1 MKYISTRGKA
11 PILNFDDVLMAG
23 LGSDGGLYVPEYYPQ
38 LSKSDIKAA
47 ATVPY
52 TQTAFKVMYPYVREC
67 IPEADFADMIHKAY
81 GTFHHK
87 AVVPLTQINNG
98 AYLLELF
105 HGPTLAFKDVALQL
119 LGQLFNYT
127 LKKRGEKIT
136 IIGATSGDTG
146 SAAIEGL
153 RGLDNVD
160 VYILFPKNRPSAVQ
174 QRQMTTV
181 TDKNIHAIAV
191 NGTFDD
197 CQAMVKTLF
206 ADGEFRKKTPLG
218 AVNSIN
224 WARVMAQ
231 IVYYVTAGAS
241 VGCPNNGVSFSVPTG
256 NFGDIL
262 AGYIAGKMGLPIHK
276 LYIATNEN
284 DILSRCY
291 HSGIYAKDTVTT
303 THSPSMDIQISS
315 NFERLLFDLSGRNPE
330 TIYNLM
336 DSLKNTGQFTLT
348 PAILAHFQGVF
359 GADKCDNNQTLET
372 IQNIYETTGHLID
385 PHTAVGVY
393 VGKKCHTSSVPLINL
408 ACAAAAKF
416 PDIVQQATGK
426 MAKLPHFLA
435 DLHDR
440 PERFQEIDNNIEAF
454 KEIITKTK

>member
-1 MKYISTRGKA
+1 MKYLSTRGQA
-11 PILNFDDVLMAG
+11 PQLNFDDVLMAG
-23 LGSDGGLYVPEYYPQ
+23 LASDGGLYVPETYPQ
-38 LSKSDIKAA
+38 ICKADIKAA

-52 TQTAFKVMYPYVREC
+52 TETALRVMYPYVQEC
-67 IPEADFADMIHKAY
+67 IPEADFAQMIHNAY
-81 GTFHHK
+81 GRFHHQ
-87 AVVPLTQINNG
+87 AIVPMTQIAQG
-98 AYLLELF
+98 SYLLELF

-153 RGLDNVD
+153 RGFDNID
-160 VYILFPKNRPSAVQ
+160 VYILFPKGRPSQVQ

-181 TDKNIHAIAV
+181 NDKNIHAIAV
-191 NGTFDD
+191 DGTFDD

-206 ADGEFRKKTPLG
+206 ADQDFRKKVPLG

-231 IVYYVTAGAS
+231 TVYYVTSASALGA
-241 VGCPNNGVSFSVPTG
+241 PDRGVSFSVPTG

-284 DILSRCY
+284 DILKRCHETGEY
-291 HSGIYAKDTVTT
+291 KKSQVAL

-315 NFERLLFDLSGRNPE
+315 NFERLLFDFSGRNPE
-330 TIYNLM
+330 TITGFMQNLKQ
-336 DSLKNTGQFTLT
+336 DGAFRLT
-348 PAILAHFQGVF
+348 HEILAQLQGLF
-359 GADKCDNNQTLET
+359 GAAMCDNVKTLET
-372 IQNIYETTGHLID
+372 IQDIYLKTGQLID
-385 PHTAVGVY
+385 PHTAVGVA
-393 VGKKCHTSSVPLINL
+393 VGQELHDQATPLINL
-408 ACAAAAKF
+408 ACAAASKF
-416 PDIVQQATGK
+416 PEIVKKATNK
-426 MAKLPHFLA
+426 HPALPDFMA
-435 DLHDR
+435 DLFNK
-440 PERFQEIDNNIEAF
+440 PERITEIPNDLDAF
-454 KEIITKTK
+454 KAILAK

>member
-1 MKYISTRGKA
+1 MKYISTRGHA

-23 LGSDGGLYVPEYYPQ
+23 LANDGGLYVPEFYPQ
-38 LSKSDIKAA
+38 LSKSLIKKA

-52 TQTAFKVMYPYVREC
+52 IETAFHVMYPFVKEC
-67 IPEADFADMIHKAY
+67 ISEADFMTLINNAY
-81 GTFHHK
+81 GHFHHQ
-87 AVVPLTQINNG
+87 AIVPLSQISQG
-98 AYLLELF
+98 SYLLELF

-127 LKKRGEKIT
+127 LKKRSQKLT
-136 IIGATSGDTG
+136 IVGATSGDTG

-160 VYILFPKNRPSAVQ
+160 VYILYPKGRPSDVQ
-174 QRQMTTV
+174 RRQMTTI

-206 ADGEFRKKTPLG
+206 ADIEFRKKTPLG

-231 IVYYVTAGAS
+231 IVYYVTSAAS
-241 VGCPNNGVSFSVPTG
+241 VGSPNNGVSFCVPTG

-291 HSGIYAKDTVTT
+291 HTGDYKKSDVAT

-315 NFERLLFDLSGRNPE
+315 NFERLLFDFSNRDPKIINQLMTDLKQNGSFSL
-330 TIYNLM
+330 NLKM
-336 DSLKNTGQFTLT
+336 
-348 PAILAHFQGVF
+348 LAQFQGLF
-359 GADKCDNNQTLET
+359 GAGKCDNDMTFAT
-372 IQNIYETTGHLID
+372 IKDIFQTTGQLID
-385 PHTAVGVY
+385 PHTAVGIY
-393 VGKKCHTSSVPLINL
+393 VGKQCHDGATPLINL
-408 ACAAAAKF
+408 ACAAPEKF
-416 PDIVQQATGK
+416 PEIVQQATGK
-426 MAKLPHFLA
+426 YPELPHFLH
-435 DLHDR
+435 DLHSR
-440 PERFQEIDNNIEAF
+440 TERIQEIDNNIEAL
-454 KEIITKTK
+454 KEIILK

>member
-11 PILNFDDVLMAG
+11 SVLNFDDVLMAG

-38 LSKSDIKAA
+38 LSRSDIKSA
-47 ATVPY
+47 ATMPY
-52 TQTAFKVMYPYVREC
+52 THTAFKVMYPYVREC
-67 IPEADFADMIHKAY
+67 IPESDFADMIEKAY
-81 GTFHHK
+81 KTFHHK
-87 AVVPLTQINNG
+87 AITPLTQMKQG
-98 AYLLELF
+98 SYLLELF

-160 VYILFPKNRPSAVQ
+160 VYILFPKDRPSTVQ

-181 TDKNIHAIAV
+181 PDSNIHAIAV

-206 ADGEFRKKTPLG
+206 ADTEFRKKKPLG

-231 IVYYVTAGAS
+231 IVYYITAGAS
-241 VGCPNNGVSFSVPTG
+241 VGCPNNGVSFCVPTG

-276 LYIATNEN
+276 LIIATNEN

-291 HSGIYAKDTVTT
+291 HTGVYKQDSVTT

-315 NFERLLFDLSGRNPE
+315 NFERLLFDLSGRNPH
-330 TIYNLM
+330 IINDLM
-336 DSLKNTGQFTLT
+336 TTLKTTGQFQLNDS
-348 PAILAHFQGVF
+348 ILGQFQGLF
-359 GADKCDNNQTLET
+359 SADKCDNTQTLAT
-372 IQNIYETTGHLID
+372 IKAVYEQTGQIID
-385 PHTAVGVY
+385 PHTAVGVF
-393 VGKKCHTSSVPLINL
+393 VGQKCHKSNVPLINL

-416 PDIVQQATGK
+416 PQIVKQATGFEP
-426 MAKLPHFLA
+426 ALPHFLK
-435 DLHDR
+435 DLHSR
-440 PERFQEIDNNIEAF
+440 PERLQVIDNDIEAF
-454 KEIITKTK
+454 KNIITQR

>member
-1 MKYISTRGKA
+1 MKYMSTRGKA

-38 LSKSDIKAA
+38 LSKSDIKNA
-47 ATVPY
+47 ATAPY
-52 TQTAFKVMYPYVREC
+52 TETAFKVMYPYVREC
-67 IPEADFADMIHKAY
+67 IPKTDFADMIHKAY
-81 GTFHHK
+81 GTFHHQ
-87 AVVPLTQINNG
+87 AVTPLTQINSG
-98 AYLLELF
+98 TYLLELF

-181 TDKNIHAIAV
+181 TDTNIHAISV

-206 ADGEFRKKTPLG
+206 ADSEFRKKTPLG

-231 IVYYVTAGAS
+231 IVYYVTAGAV

-291 HSGIYAKDTVTT
+291 HSGIYAKDTVATT
-303 THSPSMDIQISS
+303 YSPSMDIQISS

-330 TIYNLM
+330 TIHSLM
-336 DSLKNTGQFTLT
+336 DSLKNTGKFTLT
-348 PAILAHFQGVF
+348 PKILAHFQELF
-359 GADKCDNNQTLET
+359 GADKCDNAQTLET
-372 IQNIYETTGHLID
+372 IKNIYEKTGNLVD
-385 PHTAVGVY
+385 PHTAVGIF
-393 VGKKCHTSSVPLINL
+393 VGQQCHNSTVPLVNL
-408 ACAAAAKF
+408 ACASPAKF
-416 PDIVQQATGK
+416 PEIVKQATGIFPE
-426 MAKLPHFLA
+426 LPHFLA
-435 DLHDR
+435 DLHGR
-440 PERFQEIDNNIEAF
+440 PERLQEIENDIEAF
-454 KEIITKTK
+454 KAIIAQ

>member
-11 PILNFDDVLMAG
+11 PILNFDDALMAG

-38 LSKSDIKAA
+38 LKKSDIKAA
-47 ATVPY
+47 ATAPY
-52 TQTAFKVMYPYVREC
+52 TETAFKVMYPYVQAC
-67 IPEADFADMIHKAY
+67 IPEADFANMIHNAY
-81 GTFHHK
+81 KTFHHK
-87 AVVPLTQINNG
+87 AIAPLTQIDNG
-98 AYLLELF
+98 SYLLELF
-105 HGPTLAFKDVALQL
+105 HGSTLAFKDVALQL
-119 LGQLFNYT
+119 LGQLFDYT
-127 LKKRGEKIT
+127 LTKRGEKLT

-160 VYILFPKNRPSAVQ
+160 VYILFPKGRPSAVQ
-174 QRQMTTV
+174 QKQMTTV
-181 TDKNIHAIAV
+181 LDKNIHAIAV

-206 ADGEFRKKTPLG
+206 ADSEFRKKTPLG

-231 IVYYVTAGAS
+231 IVYYVTAGAA
-241 VGCPNNGVSFSVPTG
+241 VGCPNNAVSFSVPTG

-291 HSGIYAKDTVTT
+291 HHGIYQKDTVNVTY
-303 THSPSMDIQISS
+303 SPSMDIQISS
-315 NFERLLFDLSGRNPE
+315 NFERLLFDLSGRNPD
-330 TIYNLM
+330 IIVNLM
-336 DSLKNTGQFTLT
+336 ESLKTTGQFSLN
-348 PAILAHFQGVF
+348 PSMLGQFQGLF
-359 GADKCDNNQTLET
+359 GAGKCDNQQTLATMKT
-372 IQNIYETTGHLID
+372 IYLQTGQIID
-385 PHTAVGVY
+385 PHTAVGVF
-393 VGKKCHTSSVPLINL
+393 VGQTCHKNNVPLINL

-416 PDIVQQATGK
+416 PDIVKQATGK
-426 MAKLPHFLA
+426 TPELPHFLA
-435 DLHDR
+435 DLYDR
-440 PERFQEIDNNIEAF
+440 PERFHEIDNNIEAF
-454 KEIITKTK
+454 KAIIMH

>member
-38 LSKSDIKAA
+38 LTKSDIKSA
-47 ATVPY
+47 ATIPY
-52 TQTAFKVMYPYVREC
+52 TETAFKVMYPYVHEC
-67 IPEADFADMIHKAY
+67 IPASDFADMIHKAY
-81 GTFHHK
+81 ATFHHK
-87 AVVPLTQINNG
+87 AITPLTQINNG
-98 AYLLELF
+98 SYLLELF

-119 LGQLFNYT
+119 LGQLFSYT

-181 TDKNIHAIAV
+181 LDKNIHAIAV

-206 ADGEFRKKTPLG
+206 ADSEFRKKTPLG

-231 IVYYVTAGAS
+231 IVYYITAGAS
-241 VGCPNNGVSFSVPTG
+241 VGCPNNGVSFCVPTG

-291 HSGIYAKDTVTT
+291 HSGIYQKDTVTT

-315 NFERLLFDLSGRNPE
+315 NFERLLFDLSERNPS
-330 TIYNLM
+330 IINDLM
-336 DSLKNTGQFTLT
+336 NTLRETGQFTLN
-348 PAILAHFQGVF
+348 PHILGQFQGLF
-359 GADKCDNNQTLET
+359 GADKCNNADTLET
-372 IQNIYETTGHLID
+372 IKEIYNTTGNLID

-393 VGKKCHTSSVPLINL
+393 VGQKCHHASVPLINL

-416 PDIVQQATGK
+416 PDIVTQATGK
-426 MAKLPHFLA
+426 TPELPHFLA
-435 DLHDR
+435 DLHER
-440 PERFQEIDNNIEAF
+440 PERLQEIDNDIEAF
-454 KEIITKTK
+454 KAIITK

>member
-11 PILNFDDVLMAG
+11 SILNFDDVLMAG
-23 LGSDGGLYVPEYYPQ
+23 LASDGGLYVPEYYPQ
-38 LSKSDIKAA
+38 LSRSDIKQA

-52 TQTAFKVMYPYVREC
+52 TQTAFTVMYPYVREC
-67 IPEADFADMIHKAY
+67 IGESDFADMIQTAY
-81 GTFHHK
+81 GSFHHK
-87 AVVPLTQINNG
+87 AIVPLTQIDSG
-98 AYLLELF
+98 SYLLELF

-160 VYILFPKNRPSAVQ
+160 VYILFPKDRPSSVQ

-181 TDKNIHAIAV
+181 PDSNIHAIAV

-206 ADGEFRKKTPLG
+206 ADTEFRKKTPLG

-231 IVYYVTAGAS
+231 IVYYITAGAS

-276 LYIATNEN
+276 LIIATNEN

-291 HSGIYAKDTVTT
+291 HTGIYKQDSVSTT
-303 THSPSMDIQISS
+303 YSPSMDIQISS
-315 NFERLLFDLSGRNPE
+315 NFERLLFDLSGRNPQV
-330 TIYNLM
+330 INDLM
-336 DSLKNTGQFTLT
+336 AELKNTGKFDLNSMMLGQ
-348 PAILAHFQGVF
+348 FQGLF
-359 GADKCDNNQTLET
+359 NAGKCDNLQTLVT
-372 IQNIYETTGHLID
+372 IKNVYMQTGKIID
-385 PHTAVGVY
+385 PHTAVGVF
-393 VGKKCHTSSVPLINL
+393 VGEQCHKGNEPLINL

-416 PDIVQQATGK
+416 PEIVKQATGK
-426 MAKLPHFLA
+426 DALLPHFLA
-435 DLHDR
+435 DLHNR
-440 PERFQEIDNNIEAF
+440 TEKFKIIDNNIDEF
-454 KEIITKTK
+454 KSIIQ

>member
-1 MKYISTRGKA
+1 MKYISSRGQA

-23 LGSDGGLYVPEYYPQ
+23 LGSDGGLYVPETYPQ
-38 LSKSDIKAA
+38 LSRADICSAA
-47 ATVPY
+47 LEPY
-52 TQTAFKVMYPYVREC
+52 THTAFKIMYPFVKEC
-67 IPEADFADMIHKAY
+67 IPEADFIALIETAY
-81 GTFHHK
+81 GRFHHQG
-87 AVVPLTQINNG
+87 VVPLTQLNQG
-98 AYLLELF
+98 SYLLELF

-127 LKKRGEKIT
+127 LNKRGEKIT

-160 VYILFPKNRPSAVQ
+160 VYILFPKDRPSDVQ
-174 QRQMTTV
+174 RRQMSTINE
-181 TDKNIHAIAV
+181 DNIHAIAV

-206 ADGEFRKKTPLG
+206 ADSEFRKKTPLG

-231 IVYYVTAGAS
+231 IVYYVTSAAS

-276 LYIATNEN
+276 LYIASNEN

-291 HSGIYAKDTVTT
+291 HSGIYKKSDVATT
-303 THSPSMDIQISS
+303 YSPSMDIQISS
-315 NFERLLFDLSGRNPE
+315 NFERLLFDFSGRNPD
-330 TIYNLM
+330 IINQM
-336 DSLKNTGQFTLT
+336 MHDLKKNGAFTLNPT
-348 PAILAHFQGVF
+348 IFAQFQGLF
-359 GADKCDNNQTLET
+359 GAGKCDNAQTLKT
-372 IQNIYETTGHLID
+372 IEDVYKKTGHLID
-385 PHTAVGVY
+385 PHSAVGIY
-393 VGKKCHTSSVPLINL
+393 VGEQCHDKSTPLINL

-416 PDIVQQATGK
+416 PEIVKKATGQHPE
-426 MAKLPHFLA
+426 LPDFLS

-440 PERFQEIDNNIEAF
+440 TEHIQEIDNDIEAF
-454 KEIITKTK
+454 KAIIS

>member
-38 LSKSDIKAA
+38 LKKSDIKDAT
-47 ATVPY
+47 TVPY
-52 TQTAFKVMYPYVREC
+52 TETAFKVMYPYVSES
-67 IPEADFADMIHKAY
+67 IPESDFSDMITRAY
-81 GTFHHK
+81 SVFHHK
-87 AVVPLTQINNG
+87 AIVPLTQINSG
-98 AYLLELF
+98 SYLLELF

-127 LKKRGEKIT
+127 LKKRGEKLT

-160 VYILFPKNRPSAVQ
+160 VYILFPKGRPSAVQ
-174 QRQMTTV
+174 QKQMTTV
-181 TDKNIHAIAV
+181 LDNNIHAIAV

-206 ADGEFRKKTPLG
+206 ADSEFRKKKPLG

-284 DILSRCY
+284 DILSRCC
-291 HSGIYAKDTVTT
+291 HSGVYQKENVTT

-315 NFERLLFDLSGRNPE
+315 NFERLLFDLSGRNSE
-330 TIYNLM
+330 TINQLM
-336 DSLKNTGQFTLT
+336 DSLKQSGKFTLNPMMLGQF
-348 PAILAHFQGVF
+348 QGLF
-359 GADKCDNNQTLET
+359 GAGKCDNKQTLET
-372 IQNIYETTGHLID
+372 MKTVYATTGHIID
-385 PHTAVGVY
+385 PHTAVGIH
-393 VGKKCHTSSVPLINL
+393 VGQECHKSNVPLINL
-408 ACAAAAKF
+408 ACAASAKF
-416 PDIVQQATGK
+416 PESVKQATGITPQ
-426 MAKLPHFLA
+426 LPHFLA

-440 PERFQEIDNNIEAF
+440 PERVQEIDNDIEAF
-454 KEIITKTK
+454 KAIIG